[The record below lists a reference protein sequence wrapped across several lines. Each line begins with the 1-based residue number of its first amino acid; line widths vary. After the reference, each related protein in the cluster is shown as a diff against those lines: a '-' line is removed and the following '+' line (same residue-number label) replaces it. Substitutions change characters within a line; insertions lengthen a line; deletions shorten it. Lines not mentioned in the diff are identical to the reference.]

1 MKKND
6 SEKKL
11 SKHVNFRRLD
21 LGQIV
26 NGKIAAICKNC
37 VLRKKSRTG
46 NGRLQQSAI
55 DSRSHFGTTNRYVI
69 FRLSMVFTR
78 PACARSDSHFAGD
91 VTQKIIYECLNPTV
105 NKNLIFFRCR
115 RHIKQVDNEFRATKL
130 IALVSPLALALVSH
144 IHTDSCN

>member
-6 SEKKL
+6 SEKEL

-26 NGKIAAICKNC
+26 NGKIAAICRNC

-46 NGRLQQSAI
+46 NGRLQQLTL
-55 DSRSHFGTTNRYVI
+55 DSRIHFGTTNRYVI

-91 VTQKIIYECLNPTV
+91 VTHNIIYECLNPTV

-115 RHIKQVDNEFRATKL
+115 RNIKQADKRGSCYKIDRISFAPCSRSR
-130 IALVSPLALALVSH
+130 IAY
-144 IHTDSCN
+144 TDSDN